1 MEVKKEKIDEI
12 FTDGMSNS
20 ISNPKEAYRIGEELF
35 DLSSSIQYDHGI
47 AKSYLLKAYSGQFLG
62 FHSQAYAYLHLA
74 LPFFVKYKDLKNQA
88 SAYNALGFI
97 YYYFED
103 HQKRLEVNL
112 KSLAIRKKIKDIDGY
127 MRSLNNTGDTYLKL
141 HNYEDALK
149 HFNDCL
155 KYTNG
160 NVRMLAIVNSNIA
173 ETNYCMKNFD
183 LALTYVDES
192 MEHCETLNLS
202 ELIYYNL
209 YIKSLIYN
217 KLSNFSSAI
226 IQLEQAQNLFYHNNE
241 GDEVDLKN
249 LYKETA
255 YAYEKLGDFE
265 NSLKYSKKHFLL
277 EKTLQL
283 RKQEKEIKSF
293 QFQNEISTLQSE
305 AARLSKIVE
314 SRTKELEDAL
324 ETERNISYFTQE
336 LNNANTLHEILWKLV
351 KSCISK
357 LNLEDCVV
365 YLIDEKSQ
373 LLVQQAAFG
382 PKSKE
387 DEKITDPITI
397 KIGNGIVGSV
407 AKSGKHE
414 LISDTSKDKRYIIDD
429 DIRYSEL
436 AVPIFYQKKVIGVI
450 DSEHRERN
458 FYTNRHVTIFKLLA
472 NIIESRI
479 GNLKEQEAKQKL
491 QEEIIQINKN
501 LEKEVKRKSKENTE
515 LNHKIVEQE
524 KKAVIG
530 EMSSIIA
537 HELNSPLA
545 TIKGGSE
552 AIIYLFNKL
561 LNSDFLESVTPEEI
575 EFIIA
580 KTNSNIQKKNES
592 KSSRRNYSKYSN
604 ELKSLLN
611 NKINEELIELFIDT
625 DIYNPDEIRK
635 IQKFK
640 NPVFTLNLLKDINTI
655 NSFNG
660 AISKSVKTASNVVTE
675 LKNLAKYEDNTE
687 LKKIQLLT
695 NFESLQVHILLHYPN
710 STFNFDIK
718 KQHYIFGNELRTIQL
733 WSNIIYLIMDSCSF
747 KNEAILN
754 IKSSTQKKNTHI
766 IISCTPSEMIGKFF
780 NKNIL
785 NYRLSEDIE
794 NSIKLKLNIIH
805 SILIE
810 HKAKLDCTANKGI
823 LSFKLIF

>member
-1 MEVKKEKIDEI
+1 MEVKKEKIDKI
-12 FTDGMSNS
+12 FTNGMNNS

-62 FHSQAYAYLHLA
+62 FHSQAYAYLNLA
-74 LPFFVKYKDLKNQA
+74 LPIFVKYQDLKNQA
-88 SAYNALGFI
+88 STYNALGFI

-112 KSLAIRKKIKDIDGY
+112 KSLTIRKKIKDYDGY

-141 HNYEDALK
+141 HNYDDALK
-149 HFNDCL
+149 YFNDCL

-160 NVRMLAIVNSNIA
+160 NVRMLAVVNSNIA
-173 ETNYCMKNFD
+173 ETNYNLKKFD
-183 LALTYVDES
+183 LALNHLDES
-192 MEHCETLNLS
+192 MEHCEKINLS
-202 ELIYYNL
+202 ELIYHNL

-217 KLSNFSSAI
+217 KLSNYSSAI
-226 IQLEQAQNLFYHNNE
+226 IQLEQAQNLFYHDDDR
-241 GDEVDLKN
+241 DEVDLRN

-265 NSLKYSKKHFLL
+265 NSLNYSKKHFSL

-293 QFQNEISTLQSE
+293 QFKNEITTLQDE
-305 AARLSKIVE
+305 AERLSKIVE
-314 SRTKELEDAL
+314 SRTKELEETL

-336 LNNANTLHEILWKLV
+336 LNNATTLHEILWKLV

-365 YLIDEKSQ
+365 YLIDEKSK

-382 PKSKE
+382 PKSSE
-387 DEKITDPITI
+387 DEKITNPITI

-407 AKSGKHE
+407 AKTGKHE

-436 AVPIFYQKKVIGVI
+436 AVPIFHEKKVIGVI
-450 DSEHRERN
+450 DSEHSKRN

-561 LNSDFLESVTPEEI
+561 LNSNFLESITQEEI

-580 KTNSNIQKKNES
+580 KTNLNIQNKNKS

-604 ELKSLLN
+604 ELKSLVD
-611 NKINEELIELFIDT
+611 NKINEELIELFIEA

-640 NPVFTLNLLKDINTI
+640 NPIFILNLLKDINTI

-687 LKKIQLLT
+687 IKKIQLLN
-695 NFESLQVHILLHYPN
+695 NFESLQVHISLHYPK
-710 STFNFDIK
+710 SKFKFDIK
-718 KQHYIFGNELRTIQL
+718 KQHCIFGNEFRTIQL
-733 WSNIIYLIMDSCSF
+733 WSNIIYLIKDNCTF
-747 KNEAILN
+747 RDETILN
-754 IKSSTQKKNTHI
+754 IESSVQKKQTHI
-766 IISCTPSEMIGKFF
+766 NIRCTPSKILGKIF

-785 NYRLSEDIE
+785 NYRLSEDID

-810 HKAKLDCTANKGI
+810 HKAKLKCTSNEGI
-823 LSFKLIF
+823 ITFELIF